1 MFGARVGKE
10 NGMGAIA
17 KASVRLGY
25 AADAA
30 GNGIVYARVG
40 NRNPRILRAKF
51 RAPASDDDRRNVGFA
66 AVRAIAPALRK
77 QHLTDVELQVDDAGL
92 IADLTQRRELPATL
106 LLPYVRARCALNSF
120 KACELA
126 ESTGP
131 NDLAARALAEV
142 SMRIAA

>member
-1 MFGARVGKE
+1 MFDARVGKE
-10 NGMGAIA
+10 NEMGAIA
-17 KASVRLGY
+17 TRSSVRLGY

-30 GNGIVYARVG
+30 GYGIVYARVG
-40 NRNPRILRAKF
+40 SRNPRILRAQF
-51 RAPASDDDRRNVGFA
+51 RASVGDDDRRDVGFA

-77 QHLTDVELQVDDAGL
+77 HLTEVELHVDDAGL
-92 IADLTQRRELPATL
+92 IADLTQRRELPVTL

-131 NDLAARALAEV
+131 NDLTARALAEV
-142 SMRIAA
+142 SIRIAA